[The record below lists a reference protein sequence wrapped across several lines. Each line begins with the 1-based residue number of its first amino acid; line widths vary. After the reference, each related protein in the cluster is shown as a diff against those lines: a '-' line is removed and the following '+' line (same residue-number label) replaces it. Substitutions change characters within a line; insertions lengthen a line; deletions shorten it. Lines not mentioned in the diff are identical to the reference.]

1 MKRTKGRDEKR
12 ISGEEKGVFVLRY
25 KELPQDREEMN
36 LAHRQ
41 MAVYKGKEGIPAPY
55 PVLRQVG

>member
-1 MKRTKGRDEKR
+1 M
-12 ISGEEKGVFVLRY
+12 FVLRY